1 MAEKKQNVKHITNN
15 TTNSDFLAHKIIEPL
30 NIKIMRELIN
40 NPDLSG
46 TDIAT
51 KYHMPL
57 STIQR
62 RRARLERSVLK
73 KSYLVN
79 IKDLGWRN
87 AEILIAVEKGNSEQ
101 VAKMLLEQHD
111 KNIASASLRIGHP
124 DVNVMASVF
133 YRTSEELH
141 LLIEAIRGTPNVT
154 SVEWTELA
162 KEVGTN
168 KSIIS
173 EMLFKSY
180 YSSPQ
185 KPS

>member
-1 MAEKKQNVKHITNN
+1 MPKRSRVGDTTYKDNAKK
-15 TTNSDFLAHKIIEPL
+15 DKIVFDTL
-30 NIKIMRELIN
+30 NINIAKEILNDADVR
-40 NPDLSG
+40 SA
-46 TDIAT
+46 DIAAR
-51 KYHMPL
+51 YGMPL

-62 RRARLERSVLK
+62 RRTRLERSVLK
-73 KSYLVN
+73 KNYQVN

-87 AEILIAVEKGNSEQ
+87 AEILIAVEKGKSEE
-101 VAKMLLEQHD
+101 VAKMLLKQHD

-124 DVNVMASVF
+124 NVNVMVSVF

-141 LLIEAIRGTPNVT
+141 SLIEAIRGTQNVT

-168 KSIIS
+168 RSIIS

-180 YSSPQ
+180 SSPAGR
-185 KPS
+185 S

>member
-1 MAEKKQNVKHITNN
+1 MRTNIAKK
-15 TTNSDFLAHKIIEPL
+15 DKIVFDAL
-30 NIKIMRELIN
+30 NINIAKEILNDADVR
-40 NPDLSG
+40 SA
-46 TDIAT
+46 DIAT
-51 KYHMPL
+51 RYDMPL

-62 RRARLERSVLK
+62 RRTRLERSVLK
-73 KSYLVN
+73 KSYRVN
-79 IKDLGWRN
+79 IKDLGWRS
-87 AEILIAVEKGNSEQ
+87 AEIMIAVEKGNSEQ
-101 VAKMLLEQHD
+101 VAKMLLEQH

-141 LLIEAIRGTPNVT
+141 SLIEAIRATPNVM
-154 SVEWTELA
+154 SVEWSELA

-180 YSSPQ
+180 SSPVD
-185 KPS
+185 KS

>member
-1 MAEKKQNVKHITNN
+1 MPKRSRVGDSTRESSAKK
-15 TTNSDFLAHKIIEPL
+15 DKIVFDAL
-30 NIKIMRELIN
+30 NINITKEILNDADVR
-40 NPDLSG
+40 SA
-46 TDIAT
+46 DIAAR
-51 KYHMPL
+51 YDMPL

-62 RRARLERSVLK
+62 RRAKLERSVLK